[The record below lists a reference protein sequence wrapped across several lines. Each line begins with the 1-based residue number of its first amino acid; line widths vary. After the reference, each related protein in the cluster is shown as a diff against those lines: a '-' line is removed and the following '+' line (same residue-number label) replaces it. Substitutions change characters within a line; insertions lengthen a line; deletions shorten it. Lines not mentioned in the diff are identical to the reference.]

1 MKTVTIRKNY
11 DFSPTSKVILHIGE
25 RKEFLK
31 GFGPFSFTIGPD
43 QEFYAS
49 HQWTRSNGIEYDEI
63 GENTSFLVK
72 PRFGKVLAF
81 VTLMIFMFCTV
92 IFIFTRFRWSFIPL
106 ALIAI
111 YVMIY
116 VTILSHKYLIIE
128 PTSKDNAG

>member
-1 MKTVTIRKNY
+1 MKTISIKKNY

-25 RKEFLK
+25 RKEYLK
-31 GFGPFSFTIGPD
+31 GFGSFSFTIGPD

-49 HQWTRSNGIEYDEI
+49 HQWTRSNRIEYNEI

-81 VTLMIFMFCTV
+81 VTLLIFMICTV

-106 ALIAI
+106 VPIAV
-111 YVMIY
+111 YVLIY
-116 VTILSHKYLIIE
+116 VTILSNKYLIIE
-128 PTSKDNAG
+128 PAKEDNAD